1 MKSLP
6 APDKKMLERMQDNT
20 LAFFEK
26 WMSLNWAISFL
37 TTLEYCGFGY
47 KRANELLDAIEKEWA
62 RHDDYDNY
70 DYSIEHI
77 SKELEKRGIDAESI
91 FKKSLGIKDS
101 KHREKKR
108 HQKKESLTL
117 LQQLQVK
124 KDVEKLIALRD
135 FVEKEDILK
144 K

>member
-6 APDKKMLERMQDNT
+6 APDKKMLERMQDKT

-47 KRANELLDAIEKEWA
+47 KRANELLDAIVKEWA

-91 FKKSLGIKDS
+91 FKQSLGIKNA
-101 KHREKKR
+101 KHRETIKHR
-108 HQKKESLTL
+108 RKESLTL
-117 LQQLQVK
+117 VQQAQVK
-124 KDVEKLIALRD
+124 KDVEKLKALRE